1 MRDGQ
6 QQNGTGERPW
16 LWRKGQ
22 SGNPAGRPKGA
33 RNKATLLLEE
43 LLSGEEVERL
53 AKLLYARALAGNGAA
68 LRFLLSRL
76 LPPARHPRVAFD
88 LPASTGNPD
97 QDAAAALEALV
108 RAVAAGELAPAEAKP
123 LAGYIE
129 RARRF
134 KGAAPVKESAPAKRP
149 AAPAPAAAP
158 SVFPS
163 VLSAPPPGSRRDT
176 LLAGT
181 AALPSARL
189 DAIRPRVA
197 A

>member
-6 QQNGTGERPW
+6 QRSGTNERPW

-53 AKLLYARALAGNGAA
+53 AKLLHARALAGDGAA

-88 LPASTGNPD
+88 LPESTGKPD
-97 QDAAAALEALV
+97 ADAAAALDALT
-108 RAVAAGELAPAEAKP
+108 RAVAAGDLAPAEAKP

-129 RARRF
+129 RARQLKR
-134 KGAAPVKESAPAKRP
+134 AAPAKESAPAKRP

-158 SVFPS
+158 SVFSS
-163 VLSAPPPGSRRDT
+163 VPAPPCPAPSRPALRGRDA
-176 LLAGT
+176 LLGGVS
-181 AALPSARL
+181 AL
-189 DAIRPRVA
+189 VA
-197 A
+197 ARAA